1 MREVKAGEK
10 IMRKKGKQVL
20 AALMGVFLF
29 CETLG
34 RTGLLNENPQVI
46 YAETNRA
53 ATVNAT
59 SLNVR
64 SGPGTGNSVVKR
76 LLYGTAVTVT
86 EETTGSDGKRWYKI
100 RFASGTGTAEGYVS
114 ASYIKFPVSYTMDA
128 NFETY
133 LTQQGFPESY
143 KDSLRTLHAEH
154 PSWVFQVQNTGLDWN
169 DVISNE
175 SLVGANLVGTN
186 SISSWKSTEY
196 GAYDWGTGAWTG
208 FDGASW
214 VAASKEIVSYYM
226 DPRNFLN
233 DTYVFQF
240 LLHTYDGSRHTAEGL
255 KSLVS
260 GTFLENSVSGEN
272 SGSGSNGG
280 SGQGTGENGS
290 GSGQG
295 AGENS
300 GGPGQ
305 GTGENGQS
313 GNAGQPGDVGQSGNT
328 GSGQTL
334 RPGENYGPGFENT
347 QGSPAGSPSTQPMDG
362 AGAGGGS
369 QDVSLEGP
377 SVSVSARETQVL
389 AVPNVEYG
397 PGMDASSI
405 TEDHTGESSTSPV
418 PSESYVDIIMRAAA
432 QSGVNPYVLGAMILQ
447 EQGKGTSGSISGTTS
462 GYEGYYNFFN
472 VGAYASGSMSAVTRG
487 LWYASQTG
495 NYGRPWNSIEKSIVG
510 GACYYGENFVKQG
523 QDTFY
528 LKKFNV
534 QGTNLYKHQYMTN
547 VEGAAGEAAK
557 LARAYTD
564 EMKRGTLVFKIPVY
578 SNMPETACARP
589 AGTGSP
595 NNKLSSLEVTGYA
608 LTPTFNRDTESY
620 DIIVNPSV
628 DKISVNAAAID
639 SKASVAGTGTVS
651 LQSGN
656 NTIQVEV
663 KAENGSVRTYRLHVV
678 RQSGAPVVNVNPG
691 GQTTGNSAGSSA
703 EGTRGPG
710 TEIGPGGI
718 MPGETAPAAGSETKA
733 AETTAASANAGVQA
747 GIGPGGETAPAA
759 GAETKAAETT
769 AASAGSGTQDNIGP
783 GWETTPAET
792 QAPETQAPE
801 TQAAETSEPETQAA
815 GTQAALQKGDCNGDG
830 SVTILDLIL
839 IKRQILGENVLNEAQ
854 KAAADLNGDGAI
866 TQEDAKALQKKIMGR
881 Q

>member
-1 MREVKAGEK
+1 
-10 IMRKKGKQVL
+10 MRKKGKQVL

-64 SGPGTGNSVVKR
+64 SGPWTGNSVMKR

-86 EETTGSDGKRWYKI
+86 EETTGSDGNRWYKI

-260 GTFLENSVSGEN
+260 GTFLENSVSSEN

-280 SGQGTGENGS
+280 SGQGAGENGS

-295 AGENS
+295 AGESS

-313 GNAGQPGDVGQSGNT
+313 GNTGQPGDVGQSGNT

-418 PSESYVDIIMRAAA
+418 PSESYVNIIMRAAA

-678 RQSGAPVVNVNPG
+678 RQSDAPVVNVNPG
-691 GQTTGNSAGSSA
+691 SQTTGNSAGSSA

-718 MPGETAPAAGSETKA
+718 MPGETVPAAGSENGA
-733 AETTAASANAGVQA
+733 AETTVASATTGVQA

-759 GAETKAAETT
+759 GSETEAAETT

>member
-1 MREVKAGEK
+1 
-10 IMRKKGKQVL
+10 MRKKGKQVL

-86 EETTGSDGKRWYKI
+86 EETTGSDGNRWYKI

-260 GTFLENSVSGEN
+260 GTFLENSVSSEN

-280 SGQGTGENGS
+280 SGQGAGENGS

-295 AGENS
+295 AGESS

-313 GNAGQPGDVGQSGNT
+313 GNTGQPGDVGQSGNT

-418 PSESYVDIIMRAAA
+418 PSESYVNIIMRAAA

-678 RQSGAPVVNVNPG
+678 RQSDAPVVNVNPG
-691 GQTTGNSAGSSA
+691 SQTTGNSAGSSA

-718 MPGETAPAAGSETKA
+718 MPGETVPAAGSENGA
-733 AETTAASANAGVQA
+733 AETTVASATTGVQA

-759 GAETKAAETT
+759 GSETEAAETT

>member
-260 GTFLENSVSGEN
+260 GTFLENSVSSEN

-280 SGQGTGENGS
+280 SGQGAGENGS

-295 AGENS
+295 AGESS

-313 GNAGQPGDVGQSGNT
+313 GNTGQPGDVGQSGNT

-564 EMKRGTLVFKIPVY
+564 EMKQGTLVFKIPVY

-678 RQSGAPVVNVNPG
+678 RQSDAPVVNVNPG

-733 AETTAASANAGVQA
+733 AETTAASATTGVQA

-759 GAETKAAETT
+759 GSETEAAETT

-783 GWETTPAET
+783 GWETTPA
-792 QAPETQAPE
+792 ETQAPE

>member
-1 MREVKAGEK
+1 
-10 IMRKKGKQVL
+10 MRKKGKQVL
-20 AALMGVFLF
+20 AALMGAFLF
-29 CETLG
+29 YETLG

-86 EETTGSDGKRWYKI
+86 EETTGSDGNRWYKI

-260 GTFLENSVSGEN
+260 GTFLENSVSSEN

-280 SGQGTGENGS
+280 SGQGAGENSS

-295 AGENS
+295 AGESS

-313 GNAGQPGDVGQSGNT
+313 GNTGQPGDVGQSGNT

-347 QGSPAGSPSTQPMDG
+347 QGSPAGSSSTQPMDG

-639 SKASVAGTGTVS
+639 SKASVAGTGDVS

-678 RQSGAPVVNVNPG
+678 RQSNAPVVNVNPG
-691 GQTTGNSAGSSA
+691 SQTTGNSAGSSA

-718 MPGETAPAAGSETKA
+718 MPGETVPAAGSENRA
-733 AETTAASANAGVQA
+733 AETTAASATTGVQA

-759 GAETKAAETT
+759 GSETEAAETT

-801 TQAAETSEPETQAA
+801 TQAAETSEPETQAT

>member
-1 MREVKAGEK
+1 MREMKAGEK

-20 AALMGVFLF
+20 AALVGAFLF
-29 CETLG
+29 YETLG
-34 RTGLLNENPQVI
+34 GTGLLNESPRVI

-86 EETTGSDGKRWYKI
+86 EETTGTDGNRWYKI
-100 RFASGTGTAEGYVS
+100 RFASGTETAEGYVS
-114 ASYIKFPVSYTMDA
+114 AAYIKFPVSYTMDA
-128 NFETY
+128 SFETY

-143 KDSLRTLHAEH
+143 KDSLRALHAEH

-196 GAYDWGTGAWTG
+196 GAYDWGTGTWTG

-214 VAASKEIVSYYM
+214 VAASKDIVSYYM

-260 GTFLENSVSGEN
+260 GTFLESSVSGQN

-280 SGQGTGENGS
+280 SGQG
-290 GSGQG
+290 

-300 GGPGQ
+300 GGSGQ
-305 GTGENGQS
+305 GTGESGQS
-313 GNAGQPGDVGQSGNT
+313 GNTGQPGDAGQSGNT

-347 QGSPAGSPSTQPMDG
+347 QASPAGSSSSQPADG
-362 AGAGGGS
+362 TNAGGGS

-389 AVPNVEYG
+389 SVPNVEYG

-487 LWYASQTG
+487 LWYASQAG

-564 EMKRGTLVFKIPVY
+564 EMKRGTLIFKIPVY

-639 SKASVAGTGTVS
+639 SKASVAGTGTVP

-678 RQSGAPVVNVNPG
+678 RQSDAPVVNVNPG

-703 EGTRGPG
+703 EGARGPG

-718 MPGETAPAAGSETKA
+718 MPGETVPTTGSETGA
-733 AETTAASANAGVQA
+733 VETTAASANTGVQA

-759 GAETKAAETT
+759 GSGTGAAETVT
-769 AASAGSGTQDNIGP
+769 ASLGAGTQDNIGP
-783 GWETTPAET
+783 GWETIPAET

-801 TQAAETSEPETQAA
+801 TSAPE
-815 GTQAALQKGDCNGDG
+815 TQAALQKGDCNGDG

-854 KAAADLNGDGAI
+854 KAAADLNGDGII
-866 TQEDAKALQKKIMGR
+866 TQADAKALQKIIMGR

>member
-1 MREVKAGEK
+1 MKVRNSYAGEK
-10 IMRKKGKQVL
+10 NMRKKGKQVL
-20 AALMGVFLF
+20 SALMGVFLF
-29 CETLG
+29 YETLG
-34 RTGLLNENPQVI
+34 GTGLWNANPRVI
-46 YAETNRA
+46 YAETNRP

-86 EETTGSDGKRWYKI
+86 EETTGTDGKQWYKI
-100 RFASGTGTAEGYVS
+100 RFTSGTETAEGYVS

-128 NFETY
+128 SFETY

-175 SLVGANLVGTN
+175 SLVGANLVATN

-196 GAYDWGTGAWTG
+196 GAYDWGTGTWTG

-240 LLHTYDGSRHTAEGL
+240 LLHTYDSSRHTAEGL

-260 GTFLENSVSGEN
+260 GTFLESSVSGEA
-272 SGSGSNGG
+272 SGNGSLNGG
-280 SGQGTGENGS
+280 GFGQGTGE
-290 GSGQG
+290 SGQ
-295 AGENS
+295 
-300 GGPGQ
+300 
-305 GTGENGQS
+305 NGQT
-313 GNAGQPGDVGQSGNT
+313 GNAGQTGNTGPGQTGST

-334 RPGENYGPGFENT
+334 PPGANYGPGLENMQDT
-347 QGSPAGSPSTQPMDG
+347 PSQSPSTQPANG
-362 AGAGGGS
+362 ANGSGGS

-377 SVSVSARETQVL
+377 PVSVSARETQVL

-397 PGMDASSI
+397 PGMDASSV
-405 TEDHTGESSTSPV
+405 TGDHTGESATSPV
-418 PSESYVDIIMRAAA
+418 PAGSYVDMIMNAAA

-578 SNMPETACARP
+578 GNMPETACARP
-589 AGTGSP
+589 TVTGSP

-639 SKASVAGTGTVS
+639 SKASVTGTGNVP

-678 RQSGAPVVNVNPG
+678 RQSDAPVVNTNPG
-691 GQTTGNSAGSSA
+691 GQTTGSSFGSSGGSSA
-703 EGTRGPG
+703 GATGGPG
-710 TEIGPGGI
+710 TEVGPGGI
-718 MPGETAPAAGSETKA
+718 MPGETVPAAGSETSA
-733 AETTAASANAGVQA
+733 AETVAASANTGVQAGIGPGGEAAAAGPGAGAAETVTASAGTGAQA
-747 GIGPGGETAPAA
+747 GIGPGGETAPA
-759 GAETKAAETT
+759 ETR
-769 AASAGSGTQDNIGP
+769 
-783 GWETTPAET
+783 
-792 QAPETQAPE
+792 APETQAPE
-801 TQAAETSEPETQAA
+801 TRAPETSASETRPAETQS
-815 GTQAALQKGDCNGDG
+815 ALQKGDCNGDG

-839 IKRQILGENVLNEAQ
+839 IKRQILGENILNEAQ
-854 KAAADLNGDGAI
+854 KAAADLNGDGVI
-866 TQEDAKALQKKIMGR
+866 TQADANALQKKIMGR

>member
-1 MREVKAGEK
+1 
-10 IMRKKGKQVL
+10 MRKKGKQVL

-86 EETTGSDGKRWYKI
+86 EETTGSDGNRWYKI

-260 GTFLENSVSGEN
+260 GTFLENSVSSEN

-280 SGQGTGENGS
+280 SGQGAGENGS

-295 AGENS
+295 AGESS

-313 GNAGQPGDVGQSGNT
+313 GNTGQPGDVGQSGNT

-347 QGSPAGSPSTQPMDG
+347 QGSPAGSSSTQPMDG

-418 PSESYVDIIMRAAA
+418 PSESYVNIIMRAAA

-678 RQSGAPVVNVNPG
+678 RQSNAPVVNVNPG
-691 GQTTGNSAGSSA
+691 SQTTGNSAGSSA

-718 MPGETAPAAGSETKA
+718 MPGETVPAAGSENGA
-733 AETTAASANAGVQA
+733 AETTVASATTGVQA

-759 GAETKAAETT
+759 GSETEAAETT

-801 TQAAETSEPETQAA
+801 TQAAETSEPETQAT

>member
-1 MREVKAGEK
+1 
-10 IMRKKGKQVL
+10 MRKKGKQVL

-86 EETTGSDGKRWYKI
+86 EETTGSDGNRWYKI

-226 DPRNFLN
+226 GPRNFLN

-260 GTFLENSVSGEN
+260 GTFLENSVSSEN

-280 SGQGTGENGS
+280 SGQGAGENGS

-295 AGENS
+295 AGESS

-313 GNAGQPGDVGQSGNT
+313 GNTGQPGDVGQSGNT

-418 PSESYVDIIMRAAA
+418 PSESYVNIIMRAAA

-678 RQSGAPVVNVNPG
+678 RQSDAPVVNVNPG
-691 GQTTGNSAGSSA
+691 SQTTGNSAGSSA

-718 MPGETAPAAGSETKA
+718 MPGETVPAAGSENGA
-733 AETTAASANAGVQA
+733 AETTVASATTGVQA

-759 GAETKAAETT
+759 GSETEAAETT

>member
-1 MREVKAGEK
+1 M
-10 IMRKKGKQVL
+10 
-20 AALMGVFLF
+20 
-29 CETLG
+29 
-34 RTGLLNENPQVI
+34 
-46 YAETNRA
+46 
-53 ATVNAT
+53 
-59 SLNVR
+59 
-64 SGPGTGNSVVKR
+64 
-76 LLYGTAVTVT
+76 
-86 EETTGSDGKRWYKI
+86 I
-100 RFASGTGTAEGYVS
+100 RR
-114 ASYIKFPVSYTMDA
+114 D
-128 NFETY
+128 
-133 LTQQGFPESY
+133 
-143 KDSLRTLHAEH
+143 R
-154 PSWVFQVQNTGLDWN
+154 VFQTT
-169 DVISNE
+169 
-175 SLVGANLVGTN
+175 AN
-186 SISSWKSTEY
+186 IIM
-196 GAYDWGTGAWTG
+196 
-208 FDGASW
+208 
-214 VAASKEIVSYYM
+214 IVLMLYCM
-226 DPRNFLN
+226 LP
-233 DTYVFQF
+233 
-240 LLHTYDGSRHTAEGL
+240 LLL
-255 KSLVS
+255 L
-260 GTFLENSVSGEN
+260 F
-272 SGSGSNGG
+272 
-280 SGQGTGENGS
+280 
-290 GSGQG
+290 
-295 AGENS
+295 
-300 GGPGQ
+300 
-305 GTGENGQS
+305 
-313 GNAGQPGDVGQSGNT
+313 
-328 GSGQTL
+328 
-334 RPGENYGPGFENT
+334 
-347 QGSPAGSPSTQPMDG
+347 
-362 AGAGGGS
+362 
-369 QDVSLEGP
+369 
-377 SVSVSARETQVL
+377 
-389 AVPNVEYG
+389 
-397 PGMDASSI
+397 ASSI

-487 LWYASQTG
+487 LWYASQAG

-564 EMKRGTLVFKIPVY
+564 EMKRGTLIFKIPVY

-639 SKASVAGTGTVS
+639 SKASVAGTGTVP

-678 RQSGAPVVNVNPG
+678 RQSDAPVVNVNPG

-703 EGTRGPG
+703 EGARGPG

-718 MPGETAPAAGSETKA
+718 MPGETVPTTGSETGA
-733 AETTAASANAGVQA
+733 VETTAASANTGVQA

-759 GAETKAAETT
+759 GSGTGAAETVT
-769 AASAGSGTQDNIGP
+769 ASLGAGTKDNIGP
-783 GWETTPAET
+783 GWETIPAET

-801 TQAAETSEPETQAA
+801 TSAPE
-815 GTQAALQKGDCNGDG
+815 TQAALQKGDCNGDG

-854 KAAADLNGDGAI
+854 KAAADLNGDGII
-866 TQEDAKALQKKIMGR
+866 TQADAKALQKIIMGR

>member
-1 MREVKAGEK
+1 
-10 IMRKKGKQVL
+10 MRKKGKQVL
-20 AALMGVFLF
+20 AALLGAFLF

-34 RTGLLNENPQVI
+34 GTGLLNENPRVI
-46 YAETNRA
+46 YAETGRA

-76 LLYGTAVTVT
+76 LLYGTAVTVA
-86 EETTGSDGKRWYKI
+86 EETTGSDGKQWYKI
-100 RFASGTGTAEGYVS
+100 RFTSGTETLEGYVS

-128 NFETY
+128 NFEAY
-133 LTQQGFPESY
+133 LNQQGFPESY

-169 DVISNE
+169 EVISNE
-175 SLVGANLVGTN
+175 SSVGANLVGTN

-196 GAYDWGTGAWTG
+196 GAYDWGTGTWTG

-240 LLHTYDGSRHTAEGL
+240 LLHTYDSSKQTAEGL

-260 GTFLENSVSGEN
+260 GTFLENSVSSGTPGDGSEN
-272 SGSGSNGG
+272 SGT
-280 SGQGTGENGS
+280 SGQGS
-290 GSGQG
+290 
-295 AGENS
+295 
-300 GGPGQ
+300 
-305 GTGENGQS
+305 GENGQT
-313 GNAGQPGDVGQSGNT
+313 GNT
-328 GSGQTL
+328 GTGQTL
-334 RPGENYGPGFENT
+334 GPGQNYGPGFENT
-347 QGSPAGSPSTQPMDG
+347 PEDPTQSPSIQPVGGTNAGGSSSGNSD
-362 AGAGGGS
+362 AGAGGAVPNGGS

-397 PGMDASSI
+397 PGMDASSV
-405 TEDHTGESSTSPV
+405 TGDHTGESSTSPV
-418 PSESYVDIIMRAAA
+418 PTGQSYVDIIMNAAV

-472 VGAYASGSMSAVTRG
+472 VGAYAAGSMSAVTRG

-495 NYGRPWNSIEKSIVG
+495 NYGRPWNSIEKSIAG
-510 GACYYGENFVKQG
+510 GAAYYGENFVKQG

-534 QGTNLYKHQYMTN
+534 QGNNLYKHQYMTN

-564 EMKRGTLVFKIPVY
+564 EMKQGSLVFKIPVY
-578 SNMPETACARP
+578 NNMPETACARP
-589 AGTGSP
+589 TVTGSP

-608 LTPTFNRDTESY
+608 LTPTFSRDTESY

-628 DKISVNAAAID
+628 DQISVNAAAID
-639 SKASVAGTGTVS
+639 SKATVTGTGTVT

-663 KAENGSVRTYRLHVV
+663 KAENGSVRTYRLNVV
-678 RQSGAPVVNVNPG
+678 RQSDAPVVNVNQG
-691 GQTTGNSAGSSA
+691 SNAGATG
-703 EGTRGPG
+703 GPG

-718 MPGETAPAAGSETKA
+718 MPGETTQAASPETTA
-733 AETTAASANAGVQA
+733 AETTAAASTAGVQA
-747 GIGPGGETAPAA
+747 GIGPGGETAPPETSAA
-759 GAETKAAETT
+759 
-769 AASAGSGTQDNIGP
+769 Q
-783 GWETTPAET
+783 T
-792 QAPETQAPE
+792 QAPETSAAQTQAPE
-801 TQAAETSEPETQAA
+801 TSAAQTQAAE
-815 GTQAALQKGDCNGDG
+815 TQAALQKGDCNGDG

-839 IKRQILGENVLNEAQ
+839 IRKQILGENVLNEAQ
-854 KAAADLNGDGAI
+854 KAAADLNGDGTI
-866 TQEDAKALQKKIMGR
+866 TQADADALQKKIMGR